1 MKVLSISG
9 SPRESVGK
17 KDAKQLRKKGFVPCV
32 MYGGE
37 KQVLFYLEENKLS
50 PIINAKEPITIDI
63 NLNGQIY
70 HCIMQDLQFHPLTDK
85 VMHIDFIEM
94 HENKPITMT
103 IPINFV
109 GESIGIKRGGKMDV
123 KIKKLPVRAILSKMP
138 SSITVDIS
146 KMDVGDNIRIRDI
159 INDEYQ
165 IMKPPHLMIAKVI
178 YTRAT
183 IASGIETGIETDI
196 ETEK

>member
-37 KQVLFYLEENKLS
+37 KQVLFYLEENKLT
-50 PIINAKEPITIDI
+50 PILNAKEPITIDI
-63 NLNGQIY
+63 NIDGHIY
-70 HCIMQDLQFHPLTDK
+70 HCIIQDLQFHPLTDK
-85 VMHIDFIEM
+85 VIHIDFIEM
-94 HENKPITMT
+94 NENKPITMT

-109 GESIGIKRGGKMDV
+109 GESIGVKRGGKMDV
-123 KIKKLPVRAILSKMP
+123 KIKKLLVRALPSKMP
-138 SSITVDIS
+138 SSINVDIS

-159 INDEYQ
+159 VNDEYQ
-165 IMKPPHLMIAKVI
+165 ILNPPHLMIAKVI

-183 IASGIETGIETDI
+183 LASNLEGDI
-196 ETEK
+196 

>member
-37 KQVLFYLEENKLS
+37 KQVFFYLEEAKLS
-50 PIINAKEPITIDI
+50 PILTSVEPITIDI
-63 NLNGQIY
+63 ELNGQIH
-70 HCIMQDLQFHPLTDK
+70 HCIMQDLQFHPVTDK
-85 VMHIDFIEM
+85 VIHIDFKELSDD
-94 HENKPITMT
+94 KPVTMNV
-103 IPINFV
+103 PIQFV
-109 GESIGIKRGGKMDV
+109 GESIGVKRGGKMDV
-123 KIKKLPVRAILSKMP
+123 KIKRLPVRAIPSKIP
-138 SSITVDIS
+138 SYIPVDIT
-146 KMDVGDNIRIRDI
+146 KLDVGDNIRIRDI

-165 IMKPPHLMIAKVI
+165 IIKPPHLMIAKVI

-183 IASGIETGIETDI
+183 IAGNVETQEQ
-196 ETEK
+196 E